1 MNEEENIPLTELQL
15 SQQTGVRCFLVSLE
29 HFSNVS
35 DAIEG
40 QRNLDQI
47 HTISSFRQLD
57 AYPVSTSGE
66 VMVKCRTN
74 QITAADE
81 VILIQAKDSG
91 LIDEKTVDEFEALKP
106 EEDEEEI

>member
-1 MNEEENIPLTELQL
+1 
-15 SQQTGVRCFLVSLE
+15 
-29 HFSNVS
+29 
-35 DAIEG
+35 
-40 QRNLDQI
+40 
-47 HTISSFRQLD
+47 
-57 AYPVSTSGE
+57 
-66 VMVKCRTN
+66 MVKCRTN